1 MSGHLDFEMR
11 WGPGRPRPREAEP
24 GRALD
29 MVVIADLGGQTGTLR
44 RVDAETFDD
53 VFASV
58 GPRVGLAGAGEDGGT
73 FAYAASS
80 YGGFHADR
88 LLESVPALAALRRLA
103 AAAEDPA
110 MFAEGSRA
118 QAPAASEPPDS
129 EEALLERLMGA
140 RPPAA
145 GPRGASPLDAFI
157 RGIVTPHLTPGP
169 TPRQREVQD
178 AIATAT
184 AGRLRDILRQEGFR
198 RLEATW
204 TGVRRLAF
212 RLEADGAVR
221 LHILGTTWD
230 ALVADA
236 SAAGADGVPPK
247 LRGVLERAVADG
259 TLGGRGVLV
268 FDFDVAATTAHVA
281 LAARLGALAHAAGMP
296 ALAAADPSILGA
308 SSAAALE
315 DPATWAPLPDDVA
328 RLWQALRG
336 SELAP
341 WIGLAAPRALARPPY
356 GARIEP
362 VEGLEFEEVGDD
374 PGHDGFAWMNGA
386 FAVAEVAAAAAAD
399 GDPEPLAAAGWTID
413 DLPFVAYS
421 VADGR
426 KLQPAAEAV
435 LSDRAADAVLA
446 AGIMPLRAVPARAS
460 VVVPRLQSIAD
471 PAARLGG

>member
-11 WGPGRPRPREAEP
+11 WGPGRPRPRASDS
-24 GRALD
+24 GGALD
-29 MVVIADLGGQTGTLR
+29 VVVVAELGGETGTLR

-53 VFASV
+53 VFARI
-58 GPRVGLAGAGEDGGT
+58 GPRVDLAGAGEDGGT
-73 FAYAASS
+73 VSYAPSA

-88 LLESVPALAALRRLA
+88 LLEGVPALAALRRLA
-103 AAAEDPA
+103 GAAADPA
-110 MFAEGSRA
+110 MFAEGSRV
-118 QAPAASEPPDS
+118 QAPGASEPPDS
-129 EEALLERLMGA
+129 EGALLERLMGA

-178 AIATAT
+178 AIASAT
-184 AGRLRDILRQEGFR
+184 AGRLRDVLRQKDFR
-198 RLEATW
+198 RLEAAW

-221 LHILGTTWD
+221 LHVVGTTGE

-247 LRGVLERAVADG
+247 LRGILERAVADG
-259 TLGGRGVLV
+259 SLGGRGLLV
-268 FDFDVAATTAHVA
+268 FDVDVAATTAHVA
-281 LAARLGALAHAAGMP
+281 LAARLGALARATGMP
-296 ALAAADPSILGA
+296 ALAAADASLLGA

-315 DPATWAPLPDDVA
+315 DPADWTSLPDDVA
-328 RLWQALRG
+328 RLWQALRA

-341 WIGLAAPRALARPPY
+341 WIGLAAPRVLARPPY

-374 PGHDGFAWMNGA
+374 PGHDGFTWMSGA
-386 FAVAEVAAAAAAD
+386 FAVAEVAASSAAE
-399 GDPEPLAAAGWTID
+399 GDPEPLATAGRTID

-421 VADGR
+421 VSDGR

-460 VVVPRLQSIAD
+460 VAIPRLQSIAD